1 MTEKT
6 STKCDVAIAGGGPAG
21 CSAGVFCSR
30 VGLDTVVVSNGRSML
45 QKCAFVENYLGFPA
59 GIELQSLLDLL
70 KRHAREA
77 GCTMVE
83 ASVSSAALAEDDFV
97 LTLDQ
102 GSFTTSRLLAASWSD
117 SDYLEAL
124 CVETVPES
132 GYGSVSVVPTDGR
145 GQTNVDGVYAAGRIT
160 DTHHQAIVNAGDG
173 ARVVLEIVK
182 KSIPTSTTTGPHPTA
197 TTNTTIER
205 CRSASRRLIIT
216 NEGGVQSTRTS
227 ICVRS
232 LNRAERHKSTS
243 TYSLADAFCGT
254 SWWVISYSDKQINT
268 A

>member
-6 STKCDVAIAGGGPAG
+6 STRYDVAIGGGGPAG

-30 VGLDTVVVSNGRSML
+30 AGLDTVVVSNGRSTL

-59 GIELQSLLDLL
+59 GVEPQSLLELV

-83 ASVSSAALAEDDFV
+83 ESVSAAAVEEDGFV

-102 GSFTTSRLLAASWSD
+102 ESITTDRLLAASWSD

-124 CVETVPES
+124 GVETEPES
-132 GYGSVSVVPTDGR
+132 GCGSVSVVPTDDR
-145 GQTNVDGVYAAGRIT
+145 GETNVDSVYAAGRIT

-173 ARVVLEIVK
+173 ARVALEIVK
-182 KSIPTSTTTGPHPTA
+182 NVDPDFYNDWVAPEGYYEQYDREVPVGVEEIDHT
-197 TTNTTIER
+197 ER
-205 CRSASRRLIIT
+205 
-216 NEGGVQSTRTS
+216 GQ
-227 ICVRS
+227 
-232 LNRAERHKSTS
+232 RAEHANEYMKTFFESR
-243 TYSLADAFCGT
+243 
-254 SWWVISYSDKQINT
+254 
-268 A
+268 